1 MERDHTDDDDLG
13 GSKAVVDDDHGAD
26 GKNTT
31 GVEDSSSSWKMI
43 NELKDISLED
53 TDANDDDSHDN
64 NDDDDDNRLV
74 VVAEATSFTYFNG
87 VNDDNDDHDGDGDG
101 DDRAVVSSVMPITST
116 ISPAIAVP
124 INAEVDAK
132 PLALIRFLHLLITY
146 SPSKSLKE
154 LLMKIEPTVT
164 KWASAIHFILLS
176 LYITFEI
183 LLELSFELH
192 SILKPFRLDLLLPA
206 FMGLIICFFG
216 GSFVT
221 TIAAAEAFRIVGYD
235 STLQCFKDLSDEFNA
250 ILEASKKDLGMM
262 EMMTLMMMM
271 MMMMMIVMMMM
282 DAMVVIVITF
292 AM

>member
-1 MERDHTDDDDLG
+1 M
-13 GSKAVVDDDHGAD
+13 
-26 GKNTT
+26 
-31 GVEDSSSSWKMI
+31 
-43 NELKDISLED
+43 LED
-53 TDANDDDSHDN
+53 ICLEE
-64 NDDDDDNRLV
+64 DDDDDIL
-74 VVAEATSFTYFNG
+74 
-87 VNDDNDDHDGDGDG
+87 NDDGDIYDEIDEVDGG
-101 DDRAVVSSVMPITST
+101 DDGLVIVEAVSSAYINGDDDDGVAAVTTSVPFVT
-116 ISPAIAVP
+116 TTSPAIAVP

-146 SPSKSLKE
+146 SPSRALKE
-154 LLMKIEPTVT
+154 SLQYIEPVVT

-192 SILKPFRLDLLLPA
+192 NILKPYRLDLLLPA

-235 STLQCFKDLSDEFNA
+235 STMQCVRDLSNEFNA

-262 EMMTLMMMM
+262 
-271 MMMMMIVMMMM
+271 MMIV
-282 DAMVVIVITF
+282 
-292 AM
+292 

>member
-1 MERDHTDDDDLG
+1 MPSYLFIHQFIYGFIYLVDCLVDDDDDKDTRG
-13 GSKAVVDDDHGAD
+13 DKD
-26 GKNTT
+26 
-31 GVEDSSSSWKMI
+31 SSWKII
-43 NELKDISLED
+43 NELNDISLEH
-53 TDANDDDSHDN
+53 DD
-64 NDDDDDNRLV
+64 DDDDDNDRHDNSDDDCGL
-74 VVAEATSFTYFNG
+74 VVAEATSCTYFNG
-87 VNDDNDDHDGDGDG
+87 VNDDNDNEG
-101 DDRAVVSSVMPITST
+101 AVVVMTSENASFT
-116 ISPAIAVP
+116 NTIISPTIAVP
-124 INAEVDAK
+124 VNAEVDAK

-154 LLMKIEPTVT
+154 LLQQIEPTVT

-235 STLQCFKDLSDEFNA
+235 STLQCIRDLSDEFNA
-250 ILEASKKDLGMM
+250 ILEASKKDLG
-262 EMMTLMMMM
+262 
-271 MMMMMIVMMMM
+271 IV
-282 DAMVVIVITF
+282 VVW
-292 AM
+292 